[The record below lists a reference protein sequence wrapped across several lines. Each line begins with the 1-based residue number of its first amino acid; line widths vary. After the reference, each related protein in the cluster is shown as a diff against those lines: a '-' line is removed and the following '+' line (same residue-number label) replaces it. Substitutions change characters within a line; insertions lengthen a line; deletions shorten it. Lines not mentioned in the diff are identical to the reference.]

1 MIKKDAFDSKGG
13 QNRMLSNFVIA
24 LEAVLPIFIIMG
36 VGMLIRHQGLVD
48 EYDVKKMN
56 KTVFA
61 VFFPVLM
68 FSNLYGKDIHG
79 AVDGKLMLFSVLTVL
94 LVYGLTVA
102 FVVHIEKNQKTRGA
116 MIQAIYRSNFVIM
129 GIPIV
134 SNIYGGD
141 NLILPSVMI
150 TVVVPI
156 YNVLAVITL
165 EVFRGGKP
173 NALHILKQLA
183 KNPLILGALAGILAV
198 LIDLRLPQVLENAV
212 SSMAGV
218 ATPMALLTLGAF
230 FDFKSIAKRKKDIAI
245 CVIGRLIAVPAV
257 GVIAGI
263 LLGFRDVALVTLIA
277 IFASPSA
284 VSSFP
289 MAQEMDSD
297 AELAGDA
304 VVFSSMF
311 ACFTMF
317 IWIFAAKSLG
327 LF

>member
-1 MIKKDAFDSKGG
+1 
-13 QNRMLSNFVIA
+13 MLSNFVIA

-94 LVYGLTVA
+94 FVYGLTVA

-134 SNIYGGD
+134 SNIYGGE

-198 LIDLRLPQVLENAV
+198 LADLHLPQVLENVV

-257 GVIAGI
+257 GVVAGI

-317 IWIFAAKSLG
+317 VWIFAAKSLG

>member
-1 MIKKDAFDSKGG
+1 MIRKDTFGSKEGLS
-13 QNRMLSNFVIA
+13 RMLSNFVIA

-36 VGMLIRHQGLVD
+36 VGMLIRHRGLVD

-68 FSNLYGKDIHG
+68 FSNLYGKDIRG
-79 AVDGKLMLFSVLTVL
+79 AVQGKLMLFGVLAVL
-94 LVYGLTVA
+94 IIYALTVA
-102 FVVHIEKNQKTRGA
+102 VVMKIRKDPKTRGA

-134 SNIYGGD
+134 SNIFGGD
-141 NLILPSVMI
+141 ELILPSVMI
-150 TVVVPI
+150 TVIIPI
-156 YNVLAVITL
+156 YNVLAVVTL
-165 EVFRGGKP
+165 EVFRGSKP
-173 NALHILKQLA
+173 NLGHVLKQIA
-183 KNPLILGALAGILAV
+183 SNPMILGAVAGILAV
-198 LIDLRLPQVLENAV
+198 LVNLHLPQVLEGVV

-230 FDFKSIAKRKKDIAI
+230 FDFQSIANRKQDIAI
-245 CVIGRLIAVPAV
+245 CVIGRLVVVPAI
-257 GVIAGI
+257 GLTTGI
-263 LLGFRDVALVTLIA
+263 LLGFRDIELVTLIA

-289 MAQEMDSD
+289 MAQQMDSD

-311 ACFTMF
+311 SCFTMF
-317 IWIFAAKSLG
+317 AWIFAAKSLG

>member
-1 MIKKDAFDSKGG
+1 
-13 QNRMLSNFVIA
+13 MLSNFIIA

-36 VGMLIRHQGLVD
+36 IGMFIRRRGLVD
-48 EYDVKKMN
+48 DYDVRKMN

-68 FSNLYGKDIHG
+68 FSNLYGKDISH
-79 AVDGKLMLFSVLTVL
+79 ALNGKLMIFGIIAVLSIYALTVL
-94 LVYGLTVA
+94 
-102 FVVHIEKNQKTRGA
+102 FVMKIEKNQKTRGA

-129 GIPIV
+129 GIPVV
-134 SNIYGGD
+134 SNIFGSEQ
-141 NLILPSVMI
+141 LTLPSVMI
-150 TVVVPI
+150 TVIVPI

-173 NALHILKQLA
+173 NAVHILKQIA
-183 KNPLILGALAGILAV
+183 KNPLILGALAGIVAV
-198 LIDLRLPQVLENAV
+198 LVDLKLPAVLETTV

-230 FDFKSIAKRKKDIAI
+230 FDFKSLAKRRKDIAI
-245 CVIGRLIAVPAV
+245 CVIGRLIAVPAI
-257 GVIAGI
+257 GVTAGI
-263 LLGFRDVALVTLIA
+263 LLGFRDVALITLIA

-317 IWIFAAKSLG
+317 LWIFVTKSLG

>member
-1 MIKKDAFDSKGG
+1 MF
-13 QNRMLSNFVIA
+13 SNFVIA

-36 VGMLIRHQGLVD
+36 VGMFVRKQGLVD
-48 EYDVKKMN
+48 DYDVRKMN
-56 KTVFA
+56 KVVFD

-68 FSNLYGKDIHG
+68 FSNLYGKDISHSLDVRLMVF
-79 AVDGKLMLFSVLTVL
+79 AVTAVLIIYALTV
-94 LVYGLTVA
+94 V
-102 FVVHIEKNQKTRGA
+102 FVMKIEKNQKTRGA

-129 GIPIV
+129 GIPV
-134 SNIYGGD
+134 VANIFGD
-141 NLILPSVMI
+141 EYLTLPSVMI
-150 TVVVPI
+150 TVIVPI

-173 NALHILKQLA
+173 NAVHILKQLA
-183 KNPLILGALAGILAV
+183 KNPLILGALAG
-198 LIDLRLPQVLENAV
+198 LISVIFDWHFPSVIESTI
-212 SSMAGV
+212 SSMSGV

-230 FDFKSIAKRKKDIAI
+230 FDLKSVGKRKKDIAI
-245 CVIGRLIAVPAV
+245 CVAGRLAVIPAV
-257 GVIAGI
+257 ALTAAI
-263 LLGFRDVALVTLIA
+263 LLGFRDIEFVTLIA
-277 IFASPSA
+277 IFTSPSA

-317 IWIFAAKSLG
+317 IWIFASKSLG